1 MKYSP
6 AKTLVLFFIGLIVA
20 GMVFLSLPT
29 SYNSKSNYSF
39 IATLFTSVS
48 AVCVTG
54 LSIVNIGDYYS
65 KFGQIIILLLVQIS
79 GMGYMFVSTALTLL
93 LGKITLKDRRIMQ
106 DMFDVSSFNGL
117 KKLLSKAV
125 FFVLIIEFLGA
136 LSLTIVFFKD
146 FPFLKSVYLGIF
158 YSIMAFCNAGF
169 SVFNDSMVSFSSNPI
184 VLYIVSFLVLL
195 GGLGFFVIVD
205 IYDYYKEKRLHLSI
219 HTKVVLFMSLGITVF
234 AFFVFLFSRSV
245 SGHGIFYLINNS
257 FFEAVSSR
265 TAGFCSV
272 PINLFN
278 EFTESVIIFL
288 MSIGAAPGSTAGGV
302 KITTLALVF
311 IFVKSVLAGQD
322 DYVLF
327 KRRIPFD
334 LIKKALVV
342 FIIFFALIVLFSTI
356 VILHEDNLRP
366 IAVVFE
372 VVSAFATVGVSLGIT
387 EQLSLASKI
396 YIIIAMLVGR
406 IGILT
411 LLVLMLDPDYK
422 KKSIKYPEGR
432 ILVG

>member
-20 GMVFLSLPT
+20 GMVFLSLPA
-29 SYNSKSNYSF
+29 SYNSKGNYSF
-39 IATLFTSVS
+39 IVILFTSVS

-79 GMGYMFVSTALTLL
+79 GMGYMFVSTALALL
-93 LGKITLKDRRIMQ
+93 LGKIALKDRRIMQ

-125 FFVLIIEFLGA
+125 FFVLIIEFVGA
-136 LSLTIVFFKD
+136 LSLTIVFLKD
-146 FPFLKSVYLGIF
+146 FSFLKSIYLGIF

-169 SVFNDSMVSFSSNPI
+169 SVFNDSMVSFSANPI
-184 VLYIVSFLVLL
+184 VLYIVSFLILL

-234 AFFVFLFSRSV
+234 AFFVFLFSKSV
-245 SGHGIFYLINNS
+245 SGQGIFYLINNS

-278 EFTESVIIFL
+278 EFTESVIMFL

-311 IFVKSVLAGQD
+311 IFIKSVLVGQD

-327 KRRIPFD
+327 QRRIPFE

-342 FIIFFALIVLFSTI
+342 FIIFFALIVLFSAI
-356 VILHEDNLRP
+356 VILHEDSLRP

-372 VVSAFATVGVSLGIT
+372 VVSALATVGMSLGIT

-411 LLVLMLDPDYK
+411 LLVLMLDPGYK
-422 KKSIKYPEGR
+422 KKSIEYPEGR

>member
-6 AKTLVLFFIGLIVA
+6 AKTLVLFFIGLIIT
-20 GMVFLSLPT
+20 GMVFLSLPA
-29 SYNSKSNYSF
+29 SYNSMVKYSF
-39 IATLFTSVS
+39 FINLFTSVS

-54 LSIVNIGDYYS
+54 LSIVNIGEYYS

-79 GMGYMFVSTALTLL
+79 GMGYMFVSTVLTLL
-93 LGKITLKDRRIMQ
+93 LGKIALKDRRIMQ
-106 DMFDVSSFNGL
+106 EMFEVSSFNGL
-117 KKLLSKAV
+117 KRLLSKAML
-125 FFVLIIEFLGA
+125 FVLAIEFIGTI
-136 LSLTIVFFKD
+136 SLTVVFLKNFS
-146 FPFLKSVYLGIF
+146 FLKSVYLGIF
-158 YSIMAFCNAGF
+158 YSVMAFCNAGF
-169 SVFNDSMVSFSSNPI
+169 SIFNESMVSFSQNPAI
-184 VLYIVSFLVLL
+184 LYIISLLVLL
-195 GGLGFFVIVD
+195 GGLGFFVIID

-219 HTKVVLFMSLGITVF
+219 HTKVVLSMSLIVTIF
-234 AFFVFLFSRSV
+234 AFIVFLFSKSV
-245 SGHGIFYLINNS
+245 GGHGFFYLINNA

-278 EFTESVIIFL
+278 EFTEAIIIFF

-302 KITTLALVF
+302 KVTTLALVF
-311 IFVKSVLAGQD
+311 IFVKSVLVGD
-322 DYVLF
+322 EDYVLF

-342 FIIFFALIVLFSTI
+342 FIIFFALIFLFSTL

-366 IAVVFE
+366 ISVVFE
-372 VVSAFATVGVSLGIT
+372 VVSALATVGMSLGIT
-387 EQLSLASKI
+387 EELSLASKI

-411 LLVLMLDPDYK
+411 LFILMLDPGYK
-422 KKSIKYPEGR
+422 KKNIKYPEGR

>member
-6 AKTLVLFFIGLIVA
+6 AKTLVLFFMGLIAVGVA
-20 GMVFLSLPT
+20 LLSLPP
-29 SYNSKSNYSF
+29 SYNSKVDYSF
-39 IATLFTSVS
+39 ITNIFTSVS

-54 LSIVNIGDYYS
+54 LSVVNIGEYYS

-79 GMGYMFVSTALTLL
+79 GLGYMFISTVVTLL
-93 LGKITLKDRRIMQ
+93 LGKISLKDRRIMQ
-106 DMFDVSSFNGL
+106 DMFEVSSFNGL

-125 FFVLIIEFLGA
+125 FFVLAIEFVGA
-136 LSLTIVFFKD
+136 LFLTISFLKD
-146 FPFLKSVYLGIF
+146 FSFSKSVYLGIF
-158 YSIMAFCNAGF
+158 YSIMSFCNAGF
-169 SVFNDSMVSFSSNPI
+169 SVFNDSMVSFSSHFI
-184 VLYIVSFLVLL
+184 VLYVVSILILL

-219 HTKVVLFMSLGITVF
+219 HTKVVLSMSLSFTVF
-234 AFFVFLFSRSV
+234 AFFVFLFSKAIADQ
-245 SGHGIFYLINNS
+245 GFFYLINNS

-278 EFTESVIIFL
+278 EFTESVIIFF

-311 IFVKSVLAGQD
+311 VFVRSVLAGND

-334 LIKKALVV
+334 LIKKALVI
-342 FIIFFALIVLFSTI
+342 FIVFFALIFLFSAI

-366 IAVVFE
+366 ITVVFE
-372 VVSAFATVGVSLGIT
+372 VVSALATVGMSLGIT
-387 EQLSLASKI
+387 EKLSLASKI

-406 IGILT
+406 VGILT
-411 LLVLMLDPDYK
+411 LFVFMLEPRYK
-422 KKSIKYPEGR
+422 KKKIRYPEGR